1 MAVAIPSAI
10 MACMAT
16 GSNIGGPPPPPGS
29 DLLLSEI
36 ERSRVVI
43 LNESVEIEFLPAQGI
58 ALSFLCSLNYL
69 GFNKPSDHG
78 QFCDGETQT
87 RASHRIS
94 HDPKGY
100 AALGVSNR
108 DFAIAFSSDTNLS
121 HPQTRSLAETFG
133 GCVTS
138 YKYHN
143 TRRHSSNI
151 AFIIEYKQRAE
162 LCGFVVHNEEL
173 DFMGPSF
180 INSNEELNIVGSSF
194 ISFHLR
200 YGENSNINAL
210 FSALSRCGILLTV
223 VCPDTLMTV
232 VRHDALMTVVRHDT
246 LRTVP
251 SDHVQFR
258 DGETQT
264 RASHRTVHDPKVYLA
279 PGIGSCSNN
288 SIVISK
294 PKMTLHD
301 YQVKNGQ
308 GEDQIGEQGPFG
320 IFSRLCF
327 LAPKSD
333 LYKVNH
339 VTTVKLSL
347 QKSN

>member
-1 MAVAIPSAI
+1 MANGLDYNENDIYCVVVGTNLINNLCEIARFNLGRWIELNPEEKRDAVAV
-10 MACMAT
+10 
-16 GSNIGGPPPPPGS
+16 
-29 DLLLSEI
+29 L
-36 ERSRVVI
+36 
-43 LNESVEIEFLPAQGI
+43 
-58 ALSFLCSLNYL
+58 
-69 GFNKPSDHG
+69 
-78 QFCDGETQT
+78 
-87 RASHRIS
+87 
-94 HDPKGY
+94 
-100 AALGVSNR
+100 
-108 DFAIAFSSDTNLS
+108 
-121 HPQTRSLAETFG
+121 
-133 GCVTS
+133 
-138 YKYHN
+138 
-143 TRRHSSNI
+143 
-151 AFIIEYKQRAE
+151 AE

-180 INSNEELNIVGSSF
+180 INSNEELIIVGSSF

-264 RASHRTVHDPKVYLA
+264 RASHRTVHDPKDYLA

-320 IFSRLCF
+320 IFSRLVRDPLRNNIYLGSRKCLCEKICCIVAGLNIF
-327 LAPKSD
+327 YLDLMS
-333 LYKVNH
+333 LYKF
-339 VTTVKLSL
+339 
-347 QKSN
+347 SNVFKELWRYMFCPVALDVSFFHLTDTCCVVFID

>member
-1 MAVAIPSAI
+1 MNKFSR
-10 MACMAT
+10 
-16 GSNIGGPPPPPGS
+16 SKLS
-29 DLLLSEI
+29 DFMKLKLS
-36 ERSRVVI
+36 
-43 LNESVEIEFLPAQGI
+43 
-58 ALSFLCSLNYL
+58 NYL
-69 GFNKPSDHG
+69 RSGREGGILRNNE
-78 QFCDGETQT
+78 GEPFMARYAPTT
-87 RASHRIS
+87 KDRASIDVSRSMTMEIREGRGVGPMKNHIYLHLNHLPPEVLKERLPDIS
-94 HDPKGY
+94 ETT
-100 AALGVSNR
+100 AIFAGV
-108 DFAIAFSSDTNLS
+108 DVTKEQI
-121 HPQTRSLAETFG
+121 RS
-133 GCVTS
+133 
-138 YKYHN
+138 
-143 TRRHSSNI
+143 
-151 AFIIEYKQRAE
+151 RAE

-180 INSNEELNIVGSSF
+180 INSNEELNIVVSSF

-264 RASHRTVHDPKVYLA
+264 RASHRTVHDPKDYLA
-279 PGIGSCSNN
+279 PWIGSCSNN

-320 IFSRLCF
+320 IFSRLKDGGKAW
-327 LAPKSD
+327 LKRVVMQGARKG
-333 LYKVNH
+333 
-339 VTTVKLSL
+339 
-347 QKSN
+347 